1 MEDRCGYEYR
11 RLVVVVVG
19 TLLLLDEE
27 MDSICYTVNL
37 VKNRHYKKTY
47 SNCFL
52 RKRSLKTLFIVG
64 VPDWHY
70 VIAISLSKGSVTLD
84 GVGPP
89 TSGPPSSDR
98 SPYICIVPCTPVSD
112 RCTYDVRRFT
122 YV

>member
-19 TLLLLDEE
+19 TFLLLDEE
-27 MDSICYTVNL
+27 MDSICYSVNL

-84 GVGPP
+84 AQTPCEPEVGHQIGVP
-89 TSGPPSSDR
+89 TM
-98 SPYICIVPCTPVSD
+98 YIVLHMHENV
-112 RCTYDVRRFT
+112 RCSR
-122 YV
+122 